1 MMLYVMTLNAFCS
14 FFGIPLTVDNIL
26 QCRHSHSSL
35 KANENAFCNSMQ
47 EENKTKCHPFL
58 TCRKYFSK
66 ATDGTWLFFASN
78 KTSRRP
84 IVTQGGR
91 GHDQR
96 TSTIEDLTTREPITH
111 LQTSFYFSKA
121 HGGHRPA

>member
-1 MMLYVMTLNAFCS
+1 M
-14 FFGIPLTVDNIL
+14 
-26 QCRHSHSSL
+26 SSL
-35 KANENAFCNSMQ
+35 FDLQ
-47 EENKTKCHPFL
+47 EILFESHRWYL
-58 TCRKYFSK
+58 
-66 ATDGTWLFFASN
+66 AFFASN